1 MREARWF
8 PLEAAPQAVSPSSL
22 ERVLALLGDGAWH
35 ARAELELEVHFADA
49 WLRVL
54 REKGYVV
61 EEESNRNRN
70 RIRLASAPR
79 ERKTG

>member
-1 MREARWF
+1 MSA
-8 PLEAAPQAVSPSSL
+8 STL

-35 ARAELELEVHFADA
+35 ARAELELEVYFTDA

-54 REKGYVV
+54 REKGYVIK
-61 EEESNRNRN
+61 EDGN
-70 RIRLASAPR
+70 RIRLVGAPR

>member
-1 MREARWF
+1 MSA
-8 PLEAAPQAVSPSSL
+8 STL

-35 ARAELELEVHFADA
+35 TRAELDLEVYFTDA

-61 EEESNRNRN
+61 KEEDN
-70 RIRLASAPR
+70 RIRLVGAPG
-79 ERKTG
+79 ERKAG